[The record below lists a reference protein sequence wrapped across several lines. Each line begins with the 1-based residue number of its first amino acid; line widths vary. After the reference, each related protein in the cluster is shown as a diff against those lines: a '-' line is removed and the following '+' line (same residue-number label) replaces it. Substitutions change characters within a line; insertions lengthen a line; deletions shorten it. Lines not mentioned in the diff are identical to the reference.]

1 MLAQKRRIVLCAVIS
16 LILTAFHV
24 HAARVSLSWTA
35 PTTNQNNTPLT
46 DLAGYKVYHGFA
58 SRSYD
63 VTIDVGLTTS
73 AVLSGLQDGRA
84 YYFAVTAYDTSGN
97 QSLFT
102 EVQHTTA
109 LADTDGDGL
118 TDNEEVN
125 VYHTDPGKADTDGDG
140 IDDGTEV
147 AFWGANWN
155 PDADGDGTINLLDAD
170 SDDDGVPDGVE
181 RTQGTNPADPPHHP
195 ARGRSCW
202 RR

>member
-1 MLAQKRRIVLCAVIS
+1 MDCS
-16 LILTAFHV
+16 N
-24 HAARVSLSWTA
+24 
-35 PTTNQNNTPLT
+35 NQPKQYTLT

-118 TDNEEVN
+118 TDAEEVN
-125 VYHTDPGKADTDGDG
+125 VYRTDPGKADTDGDG
-140 IDDGTEV
+140 MDDRAPENVFWAPTGTSMRMAMVPSTCSMPTAITMACPDGTE
-147 AFWGANWN
+147 
-155 PDADGDGTINLLDAD
+155 
-170 SDDDGVPDGVE
+170 
-181 RTQGTNPADPPHHP
+181 RTREPIRPIHPPL
-195 ARGRSCW
+195 AGRGEACW

>member
-1 MLAQKRRIVLCAVIS
+1 MLAQKRRIALCAVLS
-16 LILTAFHV
+16 VVLTAFHV

-35 PTTNQNNTPLT
+35 PTTNQDNTPLT

-73 AVLSGLQDGRA
+73 AVLSDLQDGRT

-102 EVQHTTA
+102 EVPYTTA

-118 TDNEEVN
+118 TDEDEINI
-125 VYHTDPGKADTDGDG
+125 YHTDPNKADTDGDG
-140 IDDGTEV
+140 IDDGSR
-147 AFWGANWN
+147 GR
-155 PDADGDGTINLLDAD
+155 LL
-170 SDDDGVPDGVE
+170 GCQLE
-181 RTQGTNPADPPHHP
+181 RRCGWRWHHQP
-195 ARGRSCW
+195 ARSRSGRSTSAP
-202 RR
+202 RRRW